1 MLRLKPN
8 PTFKAPVTI
17 PVPGGP
23 DLTITVEY
31 KHMTKDAYKAFID
44 GERKTVPARPDEDA
58 IMDIASG
65 WSDVELEEGPA
76 AFNKDNVRDLCQQY
90 HGAGAAIVEVF
101 VNELT
106 QYRRGNS

>member
-1 MLRLKPN
+1 
-8 PTFKAPVTI
+8 
-17 PVPGGP
+17 VPGGET
-23 DLTITVEY
+23 DLTITSRVQAHDEGCVF
-31 KHMTKDAYKAFID
+31 KAFID